1 MATKVNVQPIT
12 GMQPKI
18 VFETP
23 SGQNLLVTSEMR
35 YMPRVGE
42 LIKIA
47 GKSYTIKSIEH
58 SITDDLTGHL
68 ILILVQ

>member
-1 MATKVNVQPIT
+1 MSAKVNVQPIT

-42 LIKIA
+42 TVKIS
-47 GKSYTIKSIEH
+47 GKSYTVRSIEH

-68 ILILVQ
+68 ISILVQ